1 LVPLPLLLLP
11 LDPGVRDGLL
21 PEPDMPPDELPLLPL
36 PVADEPLLPLP
47 ALPELPPLSQPVT
60 SVPATASAKTTE
72 MIRFMGGSFQ
82 EPDLMQGMR
91 HSAGPGNAARMDKSR
106 GGPY

>member
-11 LDPGVRDGLL
+11 LDPGVRDELL